1 MGRKCA
7 FDKEEAMQGA
17 LRAFWIH
24 GYDKTSLEDLLAAMG
39 IKTSSF
45 YNTFESKEALF
56 FEVLQY
62 YRQHLG
68 RQRLDYLRDAN
79 LPAREAL
86 LKYFDHLVYISEKTD
101 YPSGCFMMKTAANL
115 SDPNSNVGR
124 EVSNAVANLQ
134 KGFEVA
140 LQRGIQSKELR
151 KDLNV
156 EESAK
161 LLMTAAY
168 GLSVLLRTKIS
179 KKELLST
186 AHALIDMLTSKL

>member
-1 MGRKCA
+1 MGRKPA
-7 FDKEEAMQGA
+7 FNKEEAIQGA

-24 GYDKTSLEDLLAAMG
+24 GYDKTSLEDLLGAMG

-45 YNTFESKEALF
+45 YNTFQSKEALF

-62 YRQHLG
+62 YRQSLG
-68 RQRLDYLRDAN
+68 SQRLNYLRDKD
-79 LPAREAL
+79 LSAREAL
-86 LKYFDHLVYISEKTD
+86 LKYFDHLVYHSDRTG

-115 SDPNSNVGR
+115 SDPDSTVGR
-124 EVSNAVANLQ
+124 EVTIAITNLR